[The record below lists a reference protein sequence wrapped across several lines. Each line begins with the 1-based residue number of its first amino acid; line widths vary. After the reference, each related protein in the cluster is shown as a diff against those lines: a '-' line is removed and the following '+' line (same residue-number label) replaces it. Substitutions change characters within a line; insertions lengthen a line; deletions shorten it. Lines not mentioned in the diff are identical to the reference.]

1 MPHLTLL
8 FTPCVDRMVDMPA
21 LCQDLANAMRAQVDE
36 DGKPVFPIGGIR
48 VLAFPAQYSAV
59 ADCGSAGRK
68 AGGSGDYGFIYLN
81 LRMGRGRTPATH
93 KKVGD
98 ALTAVAKRAFDKA
111 LQNEHVGITL
121 QIDEGP
127 EVYDSKTSSLHPLFR

>member
-59 ADCGSAGRK
+59 A
-68 AGGSGDYGFIYLN
+68 GFIYLN

>member
-8 FTPCVDRMVDMPA
+8 FTPSVDRMVDMPA

-36 DGKPVFPIGGIR
+36 DEKPVFPIGGIR

-98 ALTAVAKRAFDKA
+98 ALTAVAKSAFDKA

>member
-8 FTPCVDRMVDMPA
+8 FTPSVDRMVDMPA
-21 LCQDLANAMRAQVDE
+21 LCQDLANVMRAQLDE
-36 DGKPVFPIGGIR
+36 EGKPVFPIGGIR
-48 VLAFPAQYSAV
+48 VLAFSAQYSAV
-59 ADCGSAGRK
+59 ADGGPAGK
-68 AGGSGDYGFIYLN
+68 QAGGSGDYGFIYLN

-98 ALTAVAKRAFDKA
+98 ALTAVAKRAFNSA